1 MKLHGY
7 FVTDTYKGFHGRAD
21 YDADDD
27 LYHGELLGIRDV
39 ITFVGHAPR
48 ELQRAFQD
56 SVDDYLAWCKER
68 RKKPNKPFSGTFLVR
83 ATEELHRRLSVAA
96 EENGKSLNSVVV
108 ETLEAAFAKT
118 PKRRPRR
125 AAM

>member
-1 MKLHGY
+1 MHGH
-7 FVTDTYKGFHGRAD
+7 FVTEPYKGFHGRAD

-39 ITFVGHAPR
+39 ITFAGKTPR
-48 ELQRAFQD
+48 DLQRAFQE

-68 RKKPNKPFSGTFLVR
+68 GKKPSRPFSGTFLIR
-83 ATEELHRRLSVAA
+83 GSPELHRRLSVAA
-96 EENGKSLNSVVV
+96 EAQGKGLNSLVV
-108 ETLEAAFAKT
+108 ELLDAAVPET
-118 PKRRPRR
+118 RHSRPRR